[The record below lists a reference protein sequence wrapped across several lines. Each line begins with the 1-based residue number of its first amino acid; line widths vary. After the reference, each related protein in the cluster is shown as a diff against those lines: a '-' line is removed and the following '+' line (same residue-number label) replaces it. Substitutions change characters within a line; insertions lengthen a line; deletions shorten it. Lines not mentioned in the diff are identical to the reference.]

1 MKNNPSGI
9 SGFYRSTSNCRHT
22 VRIAVKLIDTVD
34 EKALR
39 KAVDISIKRYDYFS
53 VKFVLKDE
61 LLHSVVPNDEPIVIT
76 NSSEPVTLLS
86 EESNFHALA
95 VNYFGDTVYFDMIHS
110 ITDTTGIMEFIKTT
124 LYYYITEKYKTSLP
138 TDNIRTAEMPV
149 SDEERKDPYLDL
161 PPLEEQ
167 KQEQQETGKRSAP
180 PSAVTW
186 DKITDT
192 DSSRQTVCEI
202 EFSESEFVDYC
213 KKNGSTPAIMLA
225 NMFAKATFGIC
236 EKFDAPFRI
245 VLMKNYRTFLKKPL
259 AHNNVTGVIALNYTD
274 EMRGF
279 TPEMLN
285 GICRQMA
292 AYQSTDEYML
302 SALHRRL
309 NNEKKI
315 LALGDLD
322 EVRAAFRAASKENL
336 RQVNLTLSYVRM
348 NTLGALE
355 PYIKS
360 VRTYVDPSGSHVI
373 VEVNAV
379 NGRFFMNIM
388 QEFAGN
394 ALSEA
399 FINELKAAGIEVS
412 GGTEQTLSCPK
423 MII

>member
-9 SGFYRSTSNCRHT
+9 SGFYRSANNCRHT
-22 VRIAVKLIDTVD
+22 VRIAVRLIDAVD

-39 KAVDISIKRYDYFS
+39 KAVDIAIKRYDYFS

-61 LLHSVVPNDEPIVIT
+61 LLHSVVPNNEPIVIT

-95 VNYFGDTVYFDMIHS
+95 VNFFGDTVYFDMIHS
-110 ITDTTGIMEFIKTT
+110 ITDATGIMEFIKTT
-124 LYYYITEKYKTSLP
+124 LYYYITEEYKTSLP
-138 TDNIRTAEMPV
+138 ADNIRTAEMPV
-149 SDEERKDPYLDL
+149 SDEERRDPYLDI
-161 PPLEEQ
+161 
-167 KQEQQETGKRSAP
+167 ETSEDRQDNAKKPAM

-186 DKITDT
+186 DKIMDI
-192 DSSRQTVCEI
+192 DSSRQTVFEI
-202 EFSESEFVDYC
+202 EFSEAEFVDYC

-245 VLMKNYRTFLKKPL
+245 VLMKNYRAFLKKLL

-279 TPEMLN
+279 TPEKLN
-285 GICRQMA
+285 AICRQMA
-292 AYQSTDEYML
+292 AYQSTDEYMQ
-302 SALHRRL
+302 SALQRKL
-309 NNEKKI
+309 YNERKI

-322 EVRAAFRAASKENL
+322 EIRAAFRAASKENL

-360 VRTYVDPSGSHVI
+360 VRTYVDPAGSHII
-373 VEVNAV
+373 VEANAM
-379 NGRFFMNIM
+379 NGKFFMNIM
-388 QEFAGN
+388 QDFSGN
-394 ALSEA
+394 TLSKA

-412 GGTEQTLSCPK
+412 DGTEQTLSCPK
-423 MII
+423 MRI

>member
-9 SGFYRSTSNCRHT
+9 SGFYRSTNNCRHT
-22 VRIAVKLIDTVD
+22 VRIAVKLIDAVN

-39 KAVDISIKRYDYFS
+39 KAVDIAIKRYDYFS

-86 EESNFHALA
+86 EESNLHALA

-110 ITDTTGIMEFIKTT
+110 ITDATGIMELIKTT
-124 LYYYITEKYKTSLP
+124 LYYYITEEYKTSLP
-138 TDNIRTAEMPV
+138 ADNIRTAEMPV
-149 SDEERKDPYLDL
+149 SDEERKDPYLDITTS
-161 PPLEEQ
+161 E
-167 KQEQQETGKRSAP
+167 EQQETAKKPAM
-180 PSAVTW
+180 PSVVTW
-186 DKITDT
+186 DRIMDIDT
-192 DSSRQTVCEI
+192 SRQTVFEI
-202 EFSESEFVDYC
+202 EFSEAEFVNYC

-245 VLMKNYRTFLKKPL
+245 VLMKNYRAFLKKPL
-259 AHNNVTGVIALNYTD
+259 AHNNITGVIALNFTD
-274 EMRGF
+274 EMRGL
-279 TPEMLN
+279 TPEKLN

-292 AYQSTDEYML
+292 AYQSTDEYMQ
-302 SALHRRL
+302 SALQRKL
-309 NNEKKI
+309 YNERKI
-315 LALGDLD
+315 LALGDL
-322 EVRAAFRAASKENL
+322 EKIREAFRAASKENL
-336 RQVNLTLSYVRM
+336 RLVDLTLSYVRM

-373 VEVNAV
+373 VEVNAM
-379 NGRFFMNIM
+379 NGKFFMNIM
-388 QEFAGN
+388 QDFAGN
-394 ALSEA
+394 SLSEA

-412 GGTEQTLSCPK
+412 GGAEQTLSCPK
-423 MII
+423 MRI

>member
-9 SGFYRSTSNCRHT
+9 SGFYRSTNNCRHT
-22 VRIAVKLIDTVD
+22 VRIAVRLIDAVD
-34 EKALR
+34 GKALR
-39 KAVDISIKRYDYFS
+39 KAVDIAIKRYDYFS

-61 LLHSVVPNDEPIVIT
+61 LLHSVVPNNEPIVIT

-86 EESNFHALA
+86 EESNFHAFA
-95 VNYFGDTVYFDMIHS
+95 VNYFGDTVCFDMIHS
-110 ITDTTGIMEFIKTT
+110 ITDATGIMELIKTT
-124 LYYYITEKYKTSLP
+124 LYYYITEEYKISLP

-161 PPLEEQ
+161 PPLDEQ
-167 KQEQQETGKRSAP
+167 KQQEIGKKAAMS
-180 PSAVTW
+180 SAVTW
-186 DKITDT
+186 DKIMDI
-192 DSSRQTVCEI
+192 DSSRQTVFEI
-202 EFSESEFVDYC
+202 EFPEAEFVDYC
-213 KKNGSTPAIMLA
+213 KKNSSTPAIMLA

-259 AHNNVTGVIALNYTD
+259 AHNNVTGVIALNFTD
-274 EMRGF
+274 EMREF
-279 TPEMLN
+279 TPEKLN

-302 SALHRRL
+302 SALQRRL

-315 LALGDLD
+315 LALGNLD
-322 EVRAAFRAASKENL
+322 EIRAAFRAASKENL

-360 VRTYVDPSGSHVI
+360 VRTYVDPSGSHI
-373 VEVNAV
+373 IAEVNAV
-379 NGRFFMNIM
+379 NGKFFMNIM
-388 QEFAGN
+388 QDFSGN
-394 ALSEA
+394 ALSKA
-399 FINELKAAGIEVS
+399 FINELKAVGIEVS
-412 GGTEQTLSCPK
+412 GGIEQTLSCPK
-423 MII
+423 MQL

>member
-9 SGFYRSTSNCRHT
+9 SGFYRSTNNCRHT
-22 VRIAVKLIDTVD
+22 VRIAVRLIDAVD

-39 KAVDISIKRYDYFS
+39 KAVDIAIKRYDYFS

-61 LLHSVVPNDEPIVIT
+61 LLHSVVPNNEPIVIT

-124 LYYYITEKYKTSLP
+124 LYYYIIEEYKTSLP
-138 TDNIRTAEMPV
+138 ADNIRTAEMPV

-161 PPLEEQ
+161 PPLDEQ
-167 KQEQQETGKRSAP
+167 KQEQQKTEKKPAP

-186 DKITDT
+186 DKIMDI
-192 DSSRQTVCEI
+192 DSGRQTVFEI
-202 EFSESEFVDYC
+202 EFPEAEFVDYC
-213 KKNGSTPAIMLA
+213 KKNSSTPAIMLA
-225 NMFAKATFGIC
+225 NMFAKAAFGLC

-245 VLMKNYRTFLKKPL
+245 VLMKNYRAFLKKPL
-259 AHNNVTGVIALNYTD
+259 AHNNVTGVIALNFTD

-279 TPEMLN
+279 TPEKLN
-285 GICRQMA
+285 DICCQMA
-292 AYQSTDEYML
+292 AYQSADEYML

-322 EVRAAFRAASKENL
+322 EIRAAFRAASKENL

-360 VRTYVDPSGSHVI
+360 VRTYVDPAGSHI
-373 VEVNAV
+373 IAEANAV
-379 NGRFFMNIM
+379 SGKFFMNIM
-388 QEFAGN
+388 QDFSGN
-394 ALSEA
+394 ALSKA

-423 MII
+423 MQL

>member
-9 SGFYRSTSNCRHT
+9 SGFYRSTNNCRHT
-22 VRIAVKLIDTVD
+22 VRIAVRLIDAVD

-39 KAVDISIKRYDYFS
+39 KAVDIAIKRYDYFS

-61 LLHSVVPNDEPIVIT
+61 LLHSVVPNNESIVIT

-110 ITDTTGIMEFIKTT
+110 ITDATGIMEFIKTT
-124 LYYYITEKYKTSLP
+124 LYYYITEEYKTSLP
-138 TDNIRTAEMPV
+138 ADNIRTAEMPV
-149 SDEERKDPYLDL
+149 SDEERRDPYLDIETS
-161 PPLEEQ
+161 EEQ
-167 KQEQQETGKRSAP
+167 QDNAKKPAM

-186 DKITDT
+186 DKIMDI
-192 DSSRQTVCEI
+192 DSSRQTVFEI
-202 EFSESEFVDYC
+202 EFSEAEFVDYC

-245 VLMKNYRTFLKKPL
+245 VLMKNYRAFLKKSL

-279 TPEMLN
+279 TPEKLN

-292 AYQSTDEYML
+292 AYQSTDEYMQ
-302 SALHRRL
+302 SALQRKL
-309 NNEKKI
+309 YNERKI

-322 EVRAAFRAASKENL
+322 EIRAAFRAASKENL

-360 VRTYVDPSGSHVI
+360 VRTYVDPAGSHI
-373 VEVNAV
+373 IAEANAM
-379 NGRFFMNIM
+379 NGKFFMNIM
-388 QEFAGN
+388 QDFSGN
-394 ALSEA
+394 ALSKA
-399 FINELKAAGIEVS
+399 FINELKAAGIKVS

-423 MII
+423 MRI